1 MPTNFA
7 RICWPFSFWNFSSAK
22 ALAAKMAHT
31 AIAVATPDNRLL
43 SMIFPCDHSVVY
55 FLSLST
61 CAPETLGRRSR
72 SFEQSLSPFDVC
84 RLATRLNPFQL
95 AHELGEYLAF
105 GVLGQHGKKSLSEES
120 VLRAFPSARICRNSS
135 RKVSRASAVPV

>member
-55 FLSLST
+55 FL
-61 CAPETLGRRSR
+61 
-72 SFEQSLSPFDVC
+72 SLSPFDVC